1 MRSDRF
7 TLRGLLFVL
16 LLFGIAGLLPE
27 LVLQEHYDSI
37 EQWIPI
43 VMLGLSLVSALVLWR
58 RPSRGTLKSFRAI
71 MALNVAAGV
80 LGLYY
85 HFAGNVAFALERNPD
100 LDGLALAWKAL
111 GGATPT
117 LAPGALAQL
126 GLLGLVYAY
135 RHPAGGDNDSA

>member
-1 MRSDRF
+1 MRTDRF
-7 TLRGLLFVL
+7 TLRGLLLVL

-43 VMLGLSLVSALVLWR
+43 VMLGLGLVSALVLWR
-58 RPSRGTLKSFRAI
+58 RPSRGALTTFRVV
-71 MALNVAAGV
+71 MALCVAAGAA
-80 LGLYY
+80 GLYY
-85 HFAGNVAFALERNPD
+85 HIAGNVDFALERNPE
-100 LDGLALAWKAL
+100 LRGLALAWKAL

-126 GLLGLVYAY
+126 GLLGLVYGY
-135 RHPAGGDNDSA
+135 RHPAGGGNDTA